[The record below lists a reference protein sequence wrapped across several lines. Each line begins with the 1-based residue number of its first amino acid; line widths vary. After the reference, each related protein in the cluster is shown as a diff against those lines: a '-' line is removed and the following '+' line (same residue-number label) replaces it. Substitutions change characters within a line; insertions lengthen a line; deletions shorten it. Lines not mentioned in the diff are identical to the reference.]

1 MAQRAEAGA
10 DCRDDEVVRAAGC
23 VLWRRAADG
32 GVEVALVHRPRWDD
46 WSHPKGKLHPGE
58 TPADAARREVRE
70 ETGMECVLGTSLRAA
85 QYEARGRRKEVSY
98 WAAEATDGAFVP
110 NGEVDELRWL
120 PPDEARAQLSH
131 PGNRALLDE
140 ALTALQLS

>member
-1 MAQRAEAGA
+1 M
-10 DCRDDEVVRAAGC
+10 RAAGC
-23 VLWRRAADG
+23 VLGRRSADG
-32 GVEVALVHRPRWDD
+32 GVEVAPALRPRGDD
-46 WSHPKGKLHPGE
+46 WSHPKGKLPPGE

-85 QYEARGRRKEVSY
+85 RYRARGRPKEVLY
-98 WAAEATDGAFVP
+98 WAAEATEGVFEP
-110 NGEVDELRWL
+110 NSEVDELRWL